1 MDYSTD
7 MFYCQG
13 ESVGCPDKRFDWKG
27 KRRKGISLAQL
38 YEKAGMHD
46 LANRAGYCATYLE
59 FAVSK
64 DRNGVEVDRRL
75 QAANFCQLRLCP
87 TCIGRR
93 ALRSAYKLSQVL
105 DQVDQDHPDD
115 GVKYVFL
122 TLTIDNIYS
131 GEALSKALNDI
142 VAVGWR
148 ALYKQRKIE
157 RAVKGWYRAVEVT
170 RRDRGYHP
178 HLHAILAVPSEYWPG
193 NPDLWIDQ
201 EDWRR
206 RWAAA
211 AGLAYDPRVYVEMVY
226 AKGHKGETIGHS
238 RDLWHSAVM
247 ESSKYATKDTD
258 YISPKLSEPEA
269 VQIVKDYTAALH
281 RRRLVAYGGWM
292 REAARKVGA
301 EDEGDLVHIGEEL
314 PIRPDVAQ
322 LIEVYRWNFGAGDY
336 VLTDRRIDPLTV
348 RCGVDVE
355 ADDTFDQD

>member
-1 MDYSTD
+1 MDYSRLNVG
-7 MFYCQG
+7 CQEG
-13 ESVGCPDKRFDWKG
+13 VVGCPDKRFDWQG
-27 KRRKGISLAQL
+27 KRRKGISLARL

-64 DRNGVEVDRRL
+64 DRDGVEVDRRL
-75 QAANFCQLRLCP
+75 QTANFCQLRLCP

-93 ALRSAYKLSQVL
+93 ALRSAHKLSQVL
-105 DQVDQDHPDD
+105 DQVELDHPEA

-122 TLTIDNIYS
+122 TLTIDNIYT

-157 RAVKGWYRAVEVT
+157 RAVYGWYRSVEIT
-170 RRDRGYHP
+170 RRDKGYHP
-178 HLHAILAVPSEYWPG
+178 HLHVILAVPSDYWPG
-193 NPDLWIDQ
+193 NLDKWVDQ
-201 EDWRR
+201 KEWRR

-211 AGLAYDPRVYVEMVY
+211 AGLSYDPRVYVEFAY
-226 AKGHKGETIGHS
+226 IKGHKGETIGHS
-238 RDLWHSAVM
+238 RELWHSAVM

-258 YISPKLSEPEA
+258 YISPKLSDDEA

-292 REAARKVGA
+292 RDAARRVGA
-301 EDEGDLVHIGEEL
+301 EDEGDLVHIGDEL

-322 LIEVYRWNFGAGDY
+322 LIEIYRWNFGAGDY
-336 VLTDRRIDPLTV
+336 VLTDQQINPLAV
-348 RCGVDVE
+348 RYGVDVE
-355 ADDTFDQD
+355 ADDTFEG

>member
-1 MDYSTD
+1 MDYSKINTG
-7 MFYCQG
+7 CQEG
-13 ESVGCPDKRFDWKG
+13 VVGCPDKRFDWRG
-27 KRRKGISLAQL
+27 KRRKTISLAQL
-38 YEKAGMHD
+38 YERAGMHD

-64 DRNGVEVDRRL
+64 DREGVEVDRRL
-75 QAANFCQLRLCP
+75 QTANFCQLRLCP

-93 ALRSAYKLSQVL
+93 VLRSAYKLSQVL
-105 DQVDQDHPDD
+105 DQVERDHPGDS
-115 GVKYVFL
+115 VKYVFL
-122 TLTIDNIYS
+122 TLTIDNIYT

-157 RAVKGWYRAVEVT
+157 RAVKGWYRAVEIT
-170 RRDRGYHP
+170 RRDKGYHP
-178 HLHAILAVPSEYWPG
+178 HLHAILAVPADYWPG
-193 NPDLWIDQ
+193 NVNKWIDQ

-211 AGLAYDPRVYVEMVY
+211 AGLSYDPTVFVEFAYV
-226 AKGHKGETIGHS
+226 KGHKGETIGHS
-238 RDLWHSAVM
+238 RELWHSAVM

-258 YISPKLSEPEA
+258 YISPKLSEAEA

-281 RRRLVAYGGWM
+281 RRRLVAFGGWL
-292 REAARKVGA
+292 RQAAQKVGA
-301 EDEGDLVHIGEEL
+301 LEESEDLVHIGDEL

-336 VLTDRRIDPLTV
+336 VLTDQQINPLTV
-348 RCGVDVE
+348 RHGVDVE
-355 ADDTFDQD
+355 ADDFGG